1 MALPVSRLL
10 DPIKIFKKI
19 TMKKILL
26 YLLSLGMALSCLC
39 LSSCERQPKK
49 YAAHTFDYFDTITS
63 ITGYAK
69 NEEEF
74 SAVCADIFRMLEEYH
89 RLYTVYERYEG
100 MENLRT
106 VNELSDGTHRTVKVD
121 ARIIDLL
128 IYAKE
133 MYEKTDGRTNVA
145 MGSVLSVWHEYR
157 ERGMKDPK
165 NASLPPYD
173 LLENASLHTDIDRME
188 IDRENGTVTLTD
200 PAMRLDA
207 GAIAKGYAVEMIAK
221 ALEEKNIV
229 GYLLNV
235 GGNVRAVGAK
245 PDGSPWTVG
254 IENPDINASDPYAA
268 YLRLSDE
275 SVVTSGSYQRY
286 YNVDGKRYHHI
297 IDPETLFPAQ
307 GYLSVSVVCKSSAM
321 GDALSTAL
329 FCMTYEE
336 GLALINAT
344 EGAEAMWIFS
354 DGEKRYSEGFSSH
367 TLQK

>member
-1 MALPVSRLL
+1 MSGML
-10 DPIKIFKKI
+10 DLIKIFKKI
-19 TMKKILL
+19 TMKKILF
-26 YLLSLGMALSCLC
+26 YLLSLGMILSCLC

-49 YAAHTFDYFDTITS
+49 YTSHTFDYFDTVTS

-69 NEEEF
+69 SEEEF
-74 SAVCADIFRMLEEYH
+74 NAVCADIFRMLEEYH
-89 RLYTVYERYEG
+89 RLYTVYERYG
-100 MENLRT
+100 NLENLCT
-106 VNELSDGTHRTVKVD
+106 VNELTDGAHRTVKVD
-121 ARIIDLL
+121 ERIIDLL
-128 IYAKE
+128 VYAKE
-133 MYEKTDGRTNVA
+133 MHGKTDGKTNVA

-157 ERGMKDPK
+157 EKGMKDPK
-165 NASLPPYD
+165 NALLPPYD

-200 PAMRLDA
+200 PAMRLDV
-207 GAIAKGYAVEMIAK
+207 GAIAKGYAVEMIAC
-221 ALEEKNIV
+221 ALEERNIS

-235 GGNVRAVGAK
+235 GGNVRTIGAK

-268 YLRLSDE
+268 YLSLADG
-275 SVVTSGSYQRY
+275 SVVTSGTYQRY
-286 YNVDGKRYHHI
+286 YTVDGKRYHHI

-329 FCMTYEE
+329 FCMSYEE

-354 DGEKRYSEGFSSH
+354 DGEKRFSEGFSSY
-367 TLQK
+367 TLSK